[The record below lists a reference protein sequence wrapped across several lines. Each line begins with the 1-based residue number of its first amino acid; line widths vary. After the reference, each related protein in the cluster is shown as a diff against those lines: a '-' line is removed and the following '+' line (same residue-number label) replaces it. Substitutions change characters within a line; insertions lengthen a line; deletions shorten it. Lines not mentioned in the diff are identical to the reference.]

1 MQYLVL
7 KCKTTEPR
15 LRKSFEDFA
24 PFFCLNLT
32 HCKEVLGPFLP
43 QIYRKNSSRI
53 PIIWFWSI
61 LWVYKN
67 IPYFEFDIFLCW
79 KILKGLDLH
88 KIEPLFLEIS
98 VGENLVLS
106 ISQRL
111 FSGSLPLMKPCI
123 SIEGKRK
130 HCLPT
135 HLQSWAKWLV
145 NQTSTTV
152 SVWCFLVHVQYA

>member
-15 LRKSFEDFA
+15 LRKSFEDFTR
-24 PFFCLNLT
+24 FFCLNLAN
-32 HCKEVLGPFLP
+32 CREVLGPFLP

-61 LWVYKN
+61 LWVYKKYIEGKN
-67 IPYFEFDIFLCW
+67 ISCFEFDIVLCW
-79 KILKGLDLH
+79 KILKSLDLH
-88 KIEPLFLEIS
+88 KIEPLFLGIS
-98 VGENLVLS
+98 VGGNLVLS

-135 HLQSWAKWLV
+135 HIQS
-145 NQTSTTV
+145 
-152 SVWCFLVHVQYA
+152 

>member
-7 KCKTTEPR
+7 KWKTTEPR
-15 LRKSFEDFA
+15 LRKSFEHFA

-32 HCKEVLGPFLP
+32 HCKEVLGP
-43 QIYRKNSSRI
+43 S
-53 PIIWFWSI
+53 
-61 LWVYKN
+61 N
-67 IPYFEFDIFLCW
+67 IPEKFFKDSNNLVLVHTMGLQEVHWRQKYFVFRIWYFFCW

-88 KIEPLFLEIS
+88 KIETLFLEIS
-98 VGENLVLS
+98 VGGILVLS

-130 HCLPT
+130 RCLQT

-152 SVWCFLVHVQYA
+152 LVWFF

>member
-1 MQYLVL
+1 MNAISGIKVENNWAQAEKESWRLRSVFLPELGPLQRGAWALSSSNIPEKFFKDSNNLVL
-7 KCKTTEPR
+7 VHTMG
-15 LRKSFEDFA
+15 LQ
-24 PFFCLNLT
+24 
-32 HCKEVLGPFLP
+32 EVH
-43 QIYRKNSSRI
+43 
-53 PIIWFWSI
+53 WS
-61 LWVYKN
+61 KN
-67 IPYFEFDIFLCW
+67 ISCFKFDIFLCW

-98 VGENLVLS
+98 VGGNLVLS

-130 HCLPT
+130 HCLLT

-152 SVWCFLVHVQYA
+152 LVWFF

>member
-7 KCKTTEPR
+7 KWKTTEPR
-15 LRKSFEDFA
+15 LRKSVEDFA
-24 PFFCLNLT
+24 PFFCLNLA

-61 LWVYKN
+61 LWVYKKYIEGKN
-67 IPYFEFDIFLCW
+67 ISCFEFDIFLCW

-98 VGENLVLS
+98 VGGNLVLS

-130 HCLPT
+130 HCLLT
-135 HLQSWAKWLV
+135 HLQS
-145 NQTSTTV
+145 
-152 SVWCFLVHVQYA
+152 

>member
-7 KCKTTEPR
+7 KWKTTEPR
-15 LRKSFEDFA
+15 LRKSVEDFA
-24 PFFCLNLT
+24 PFFCLNLA

-53 PIIWFWSI
+53 PIIWYWSI
-61 LWVYKN
+61 LLVYKKYIEGKN
-67 IPYFEFDIFLCW
+67 ILCFEFDIFLCW

-98 VGENLVLS
+98 VGGNLVLS

-111 FSGSLPLMKPCI
+111 FSGSLPLIKPCI
-123 SIEGKRK
+123 SIQGKEN
-130 HCLPT
+130 T
-135 HLQSWAKWLV
+135 A
-145 NQTSTTV
+145 
-152 SVWCFLVHVQYA
+152 F